1 MGITRTA
8 PPPPRN
14 CRPAYTL
21 TREGCS
27 QTEGCQMRRSFMA
40 AYSSRLPARLPEGT
54 KYIVE
59 GRLGGGFSR
68 YIEFPDGTLMELPA
82 APAKS
87 RPGRRVQGRR
97 PTRRR

>member
-1 MGITRTA
+1 MV
-8 PPPPRN
+8 
-14 CRPAYTL
+14 AYP
-21 TREGCS
+21 
-27 QTEGCQMRRSFMA
+27 
-40 AYSSRLPARLPEGT
+40 SRLPARLPEGT

-59 GRLGGGFSR
+59 GQHGGGFAR

-87 RPGRRVQGRR
+87 RPGRRTQPQVQGRR